1 VVRAN
6 SRSILPGRAR
16 ACCGPGLPAQEAS
29 GNPLR
34 GDAGVGQVLPQVRAR
49 QKAKTTPN
57 DVPNGGSRCVVIVKN
72 EQGQ

>member
-6 SRSILPGRAR
+6 SRAILPVRAR
-16 ACCGPGLPAQEAS
+16 ACCGAGLPAQEAS

-34 GDAGVGQVLPQVRAR
+34 SDARVGQVLPQVRAC
-49 QKAKTTPN
+49 QKAKTIPN
-57 DVPNGGSRCVVIVKN
+57 DVPNREAVRVVIVKN